1 MTKQNPYGRFAVYSY
16 DKYQSQFPSAVPAAR
31 YGDLDDAKAHAD
43 SVTYKMVVV
52 DMQSES
58 SGFVYMNEQAPK
70 SSPWGT
76 VQHSHRFAEGIWFVS
91 TASHGGYWLS
101 EQRQKEFHEVEAF
114 KDFGPQWLEEDC
126 EACLVY
132 LRWAGYATDEQ
143 IHDAIRTATVVS
155 SWQRCTQWNRVVEW
169 LTTTLLNERADA
181 HADAVKHLWQR
192 GSMATS
198 GNGWTVWFH
207 RGEEQRE
214 VNMDYPTKRY
224 YTDDELIALA
234 KPPAPAKK
242 RSPFP
247 SHCFVG
253 NSQDFSPSDADPGL

>member
-1 MTKQNPYGRFAVYSY
+1 MTKQNPYGQIAPN
-16 DKYQSQFPSAVPAAR
+16 QP
-31 YGDLDDAKAHAD
+31 
-43 SVTYKMVVV
+43 
-52 DMQSES
+52 ES
-58 SGFVYMNEQAPK
+58 SDSGAIPEIKPEEACPK

-76 VQHSHRFAEGIWFVS
+76 VQHSRRFADGIWFVS
-91 TASHGGYWLS
+91 TSSHGGYWLS

-155 SWQRCTQWNRVVEW
+155 GWQHCTKWNRVVEW
-169 LTTTLLNERADA
+169 LTTTMLNERAQA
-181 HADAVKHLWQR
+181 HADVVKHLWQC
-192 GSMATS
+192 GSMFTS
-198 GNGWTVWFH
+198 GNGWTVIFR
-207 RGEEQRE
+207 RGEEHRE
-214 VNMDYPTKRY
+214 VSVKDYPTKRY
-224 YTDDELIALA
+224 YTDDELIMLE
-234 KPPAPAKK
+234 PPAPAKK